1 MGRVTCS
8 ISEAE
13 VTMTCRAKPPAIWKV
28 GFEIVHAVMLVG
40 IQRRGGVGTVCK
52 SRCEQCGELWCRLVQ
67 AGMWKGG
74 AYRMRTT
81 GAASSSSI
89 VSDM

>member
-8 ISEAE
+8 RSEAE

-40 IQRRGGVGTVCK
+40 IRRRGGVGTVC
-52 SRCEQCGELWCRLVQ
+52 R
-67 AGMWKGG
+67 
-74 AYRMRTT
+74 
-81 GAASSSSI
+81 SSSNPCRTVPS
-89 VSDM
+89 